1 MSPVRFK
8 VVASVMVA
16 VVTVIG
22 AGVACRASIA
32 SNAASNADF
41 AGLVAAIHAEETTI
55 INAINVYQHYHA
67 YTTYTRY
74 NELGNVVADETLS
87 AELGRLQREAWGLAL
102 GLQYSFFPPRYLNPD
117 GTYDTQRELDEEWA
131 EAAQRNDLV
140 SEPHFEEADTARL
153 KASLL
158 YGTLIVLAVAFW
170 CFTIAQAINNRLKYL
185 FGAGGFFITF
195 AGLLI
200 VLLVEGLL

>member
-1 MSPVRFK
+1 MTPTRFK
-8 VVASVMVA
+8 AIASVMIA

-22 AGVACRASIA
+22 AGAACRASYA

-41 AGLVAAIHAEETTI
+41 AGLVAAINAEETAI
-55 INAINVYQHYHA
+55 LNAVTVYEHYHA

-74 NELGNVVADETLS
+74 NELGSIVADEPPS
-87 AELGRLQREAWGLAL
+87 DELGRLQREAWGLAL

-131 EAAQRNDLV
+131 EAAQQKDLAPE
-140 SEPHFEEADTARL
+140 SHFEKADAARV
-153 KASLL
+153 KTSLL
-158 YGTLIVLAVAFW
+158 HGTLIVFAVAFW
-170 CFTIAQAINNRLKYL
+170 FFTLAQAINNRLKYL
-185 FGAGGFFITF
+185 FVLGGFGSVL

-200 VLLVEGLL
+200 VLLVEVLL